1 MFISIT
7 TPAKTLV
14 EQECDF
20 VLVHGATGEF
30 AMLEDHIPIISTVA
44 EGFVKFRHQG
54 AETFV
59 AVVGGVVDQKNNQ
72 VTIIA
77 QAAAIAASREDA
89 FAELSAIN
97 QALLDANRRME
108 QEFVF
113 SESELKRSIKASKS
127 GEFM

>member
-1 MFISIT
+1 MFISIS

-54 AETFV
+54 VDTFV
-59 AVVGGVVDQKNNQ
+59 ALVGGVVDQKNNQ

-77 QAAAIAASREDA
+77 QAAAIATSRDDA

>member
-54 AETFV
+54 TETFV